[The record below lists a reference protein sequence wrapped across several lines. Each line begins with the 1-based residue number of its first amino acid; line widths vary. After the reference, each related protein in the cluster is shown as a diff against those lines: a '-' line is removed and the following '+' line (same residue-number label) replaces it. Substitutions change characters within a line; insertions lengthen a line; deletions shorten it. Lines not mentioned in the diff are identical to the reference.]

1 MSPVPGFPS
10 MGANKMLR
18 LLKRELGYE
27 VTGHHGGAHRW
38 LESPDHRRI
47 RWAYHDGR
55 ELSPIEVKRILVKQA
70 GLDLEKARK
79 VARRA

>member
-1 MSPVPGFPS
+1 
-10 MGANKMLR
+10 MGANKMLK

-27 VTGHHGGAHRW
+27 VTGHQGGSHRW
-38 LESPDHRRI
+38 LESSDHPRI

-55 ELSPIEVKRILVKQA
+55 ELSPIEVKKILVKHA
-70 GLDLEKARK
+70 GLNLEQARK